1 MKRGNNEIAIDNYN
15 NALKI
20 IGQSDETW
28 NYWQLTMYEKLGFT
42 YYYNNDF
49 ENASSYFLKS
59 LSFYNTCDGCKEA
72 DLISLKCYYGLLELL
87 TGNLDTSEK
96 AIHTAESWLKEHPL
110 NKEDNEDY
118 HAYFLYWP
126 LYLYYDKLNQ
136 SDKAN
141 KYLEL
146 AYEIIG
152 KEKIEIYNK
161 HPEKD
166 TSPEFFYCN
175 DIISAYTDNIKQ

>member
-1 MKRGNNEIAIDNYN
+1 MKRGNNDMAIDNYN

-20 IGQSDETW
+20 IGQSKEDED
-28 NYWQLTMYEKLGFT
+28 YWLHLLNAKLGFT
-42 YYYNNDF
+42 YYYNKDF

-59 LSFYNTCDGCKEA
+59 HSFANACDDCPEEST
-72 DLISLKCYYGLLELL
+72 LIYYGLSELL

-96 AIHTAESWLKEHPL
+96 AIHTAESWLKTHPL
-110 NKEDNEDY
+110 NKEDNYDY
-118 HAYFLYWP
+118 DAYLLYWP
-126 LYLYYDKLNQ
+126 LHIYYDKLNQ

-141 KYLEL
+141 KYLEM

-152 KEKIEIYNK
+152 KEKIEKYNK

-166 TSPEFFYCN
+166 THPEFFYRR
-175 DIISAYTDNIKQ
+175 DIIRAYTDNLKQ